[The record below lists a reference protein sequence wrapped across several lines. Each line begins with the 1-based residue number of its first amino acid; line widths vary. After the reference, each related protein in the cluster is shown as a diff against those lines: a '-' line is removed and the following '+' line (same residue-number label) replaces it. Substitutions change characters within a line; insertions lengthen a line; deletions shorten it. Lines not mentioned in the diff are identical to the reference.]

1 MKWIELENYSL
12 PASEE
17 GHGIEAFSFSISKG
31 DICWL
36 DADVTADALLFFK
49 ALATL
54 VTPLAG
60 TYSVEGKCLDF
71 SRSDTLLPVKKS
83 IGYITT
89 HSALISNRSLR
100 ENLTLMRSY
109 SNNTVS
115 ARIDDD
121 IFALCRHFSIA
132 EKVDLRPEKL
142 EQSDRRAAIVIREV
156 AKATRLLLLEKP
168 EIYLGHAGFFL
179 YDWLLRG
186 LMDQGVPMVFTSD
199 DKNFVDSVSNRALG
213 LHNGQLQEKDNKEH
227 SKYS

>member
-12 PASEE
+12 PATEE
-17 GHGIEAFSFSISKG
+17 SPGIEAFDFSVSKG

-36 DADVTADALLFFK
+36 DADATEDALLFFK

-54 VTPLAG
+54 VPPLSG
-60 TYSVEGKCLDF
+60 TYRFEGERLDF
-71 SRSDTLLPVKKS
+71 TRPDTLLPVKKT

-109 SNNTVS
+109 ADNDLS
-115 ARIDDD
+115 ARIDDRT
-121 IFALCRHFSIA
+121 FELCRHFSIA
-132 EKVDLRPEKL
+132 DKVNLRPEKL
-142 EQSDRRAAIVIREV
+142 EQSDRRATIVIREI

-168 EIYLGHAGFFL
+168 EIYLGHARFFL

-186 LMDQGVPMVFTSD
+186 LLDQGVPMVFTSD
-199 DKNFVDSVSNRALG
+199 DKNFIDSVSNRALV
-213 LHNGQLQEKDNKEH
+213 LHEGRLKEEE
-227 SKYS
+227 

>member
-17 GHGIEAFSFSISKG
+17 GRGIEAFSFSVSKG

-36 DADVTADALLFFK
+36 DTDVTEDALLFFK

-60 TYSVEGKCLDF
+60 TYRVEGKRLDF
-71 SRSDTLLPVKKS
+71 SRPDTLLPVKKS

-109 SNNTVS
+109 SDNSLS

-121 IFALCRHFSIA
+121 IFDLCGHFSIA
-132 EKVDLRPEKL
+132 EKVDQRPEKL

-168 EIYLGHAGFFL
+168 EIYLGHARFFL

-199 DKNFVDSVSNRALG
+199 DNNFIDSVSNRALG
-213 LHNGQLQEKDNKEH
+213 LHNGWLQEKNLK
-227 SKYS
+227 

>member
-1 MKWIELENYSL
+1 MEWIELENYVL
-12 PASEE
+12 PVSEE
-17 GHGIEAFSFSISKG
+17 GRGIEAFDFSITKG

-36 DADVTADALLFFK
+36 EADVAEDALLFFK

-60 TYSVEGKCLDF
+60 TYRVEGKRLDF
-71 SRSDTLLPVKKS
+71 SRPDTLLRVKKS

-89 HSALISNRSLR
+89 HSALINNRSLR

-109 SNNTVS
+109 SDNTVS

-121 IFALCRHFSIA
+121 IFELCRHFSIA

-142 EQSDRRAAIVIREV
+142 EQADRRAAIVIREV

-186 LMDQGVPMVFTSD
+186 LMDQGVPVVFTSD

-213 LHNGQLQEKDNKEH
+213 LHNGWLREKAL
-227 SKYS
+227 S